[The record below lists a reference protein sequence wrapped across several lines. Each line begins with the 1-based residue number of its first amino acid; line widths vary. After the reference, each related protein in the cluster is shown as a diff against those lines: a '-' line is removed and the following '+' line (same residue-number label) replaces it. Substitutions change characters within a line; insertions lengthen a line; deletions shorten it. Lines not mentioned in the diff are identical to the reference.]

1 MEANGGSAGSVCN
14 ALSSRPMQRSD
25 FDFELPPELIAQEP
39 LADRSGS
46 RLLVLEREQNVPPR
60 HCNFRDIV
68 DLIPSGSLLV
78 INESR
83 VIPARF
89 FGTRES
95 GGKVEVLLTEPDARG
110 GWQALIRCGGTL
122 RPPDERLSLEEG
134 QATLRV
140 LERVQGGH
148 YRVEFEEEAA
158 LEAAERC
165 GRMPLPP
172 YVKRPADSA
181 DRVRYQTVFARVPG
195 AIAAPTAGLHFT
207 PELLA
212 ELESRGVTL
221 AKVVL
226 HVGLGT
232 FLPVRV
238 DDLNEH
244 QMHSERYEIPER
256 TREILAAH
264 QGPVIACGTTSV
276 RALEAYAASGEPSG
290 RTELFITPGYTFATV
305 DGLITNFH
313 LPESTLLMLVA
324 ALIGRDRLFAA
335 YREAIAEG
343 YRFYSYGDAMLIRA
357 PLLGDASPGRR

>member
-1 MEANGGSAGSVCN
+1 MK
-14 ALSSRPMQRSD
+14 RSD

-46 RLLVLEREQNVPPR
+46 RLLVLERDDSVPPR
-60 HCNFRDIV
+60 HLEFHQIV
-68 DLIPSGSLLV
+68 ELLPPDSLLV
-78 INESR
+78 LNESR

-89 FGTRES
+89 FGKRES

-110 GWQALIRCGGTL
+110 GWQALLRCGGTL
-122 RPPDERLSLEEG
+122 RPPDELVSLEEG

-140 LERVQGGH
+140 LERLEGGH
-148 YRVEFEEEAA
+148 YRVEFVEEAA

-172 YVKRPADSA
+172 YVKRPADAA

-212 ELESRGVTL
+212 ALEARGVTV

-238 DDLNEH
+238 DDLSEH
-244 QMHSERYEIPER
+244 EMHSERYEIPER
-256 TREILAAH
+256 TRELLASH
-264 QGPVIACGTTSV
+264 EGPVVACGTTSV

-290 RTELFITPGYTFATV
+290 RTTLFITPGYTFASV
-305 DGLITNFH
+305 DALITNFH

-324 ALIGRDRLFAA
+324 ALIGRERLFET

-343 YRFYSYGDAMLIRA
+343 YRFYSYGDAMLIR
-357 PLLGDASPGRR
+357 PFRRHLK

>member
-1 MEANGGSAGSVCN
+1 MLAA
-14 ALSSRPMQRSD
+14 MKRSD

-39 LADRSGS
+39 LAERSGS
-46 RLLVLEREQNVPPR
+46 RLLVLERKDNVPPR
-60 HCNFRDIV
+60 HLEFHQIV
-68 DLIPSGSLLV
+68 ELLPANSLLV
-78 INESR
+78 LNESR

-89 FGTRES
+89 FGVRES

-110 GWQALIRCGGTL
+110 GWQALLRCGGTL
-122 RPPDERLSLEEG
+122 RPDELISLEEG

-140 LERVQGGH
+140 LERLEGGH
-148 YRVEFEEEAA
+148 FRVEFVEEEA
-158 LEAAERC
+158 LDAAERC

-172 YVKRPADSA
+172 YVKRPADAA
-181 DRVRYQTVFARVPG
+181 DRLRYQTVFARVPG

-207 PELLA
+207 PELLGA
-212 ELESRGVTL
+212 LEARGVTV

-232 FLPVRV
+232 FLPVLV
-238 DDLNEH
+238 DDLSEH

-256 TREILAAH
+256 TRAILAQH
-264 QGPVIACGTTSV
+264 EGPVVACGTTSV
-276 RALEAYAASGEPSG
+276 RALEAYAASGEASG
-290 RTELFITPGYTFATV
+290 RTELFITPGYTFASV

-324 ALIGRDRLFAA
+324 ALIGRERLFQT

-343 YRFYSYGDAMLIRA
+343 YRFYSYGDAMLIRPSGGA
-357 PLLGDASPGRR
+357 